1 MFLQSPGAKRGNGS
15 EKKLLVD
22 DKITACVKQ
31 MSPGCY
37 ISVKVRIEKHC
48 LAKHFS

>member
-1 MFLQSPGAKRGNGS
+1 MFCKARVQSAAMEAK
-15 EKKLLVD
+15 KKLLVD

>member
-31 MSPGCY
+31 ICLVGV
-37 ISVKVRIEKHC
+37 ISV
-48 LAKHFS
+48 

>member
-22 DKITACVKQ
+22 DKIIACGKQ
-31 MSPGCY
+31 ICVPAVNM
-37 ISVKVRIEKHC
+37 
-48 LAKHFS
+48 

>member
-22 DKITACVKQ
+22 DKIIACGKQ
-31 MSPGCY
+31 IFVLGVN
-37 ISVKVRIEKHC
+37 I
-48 LAKHFS
+48 